1 MKAPILS
8 AYTGLQERPESCD
21 MERGYTAVLL
31 YQKSGPPS
39 RATTVLFFVGNGG
52 MDNGNYYRDP
62 FSPSLLSTRQKSFT
76 NLLASALKLRFG
88 PHWAAIMA
96 A

>member
-39 RATTVLFFVGNGG
+39 RATTVLFFVGNGEWIMETTIG
-52 MDNGNYYRDP
+52 IH
-62 FSPSLLSTRQKSFT
+62 SPL
-76 NLLASALKLRFG
+76 
-88 PHWAAIMA
+88 PY
-96 A
+96 